1 MTGALAAFAFAGTWL
16 AASPVAHAASPYLEV
31 PTSEE
36 VQASPA
42 YRYAN
47 MTNEEAFAELDRRGV
62 PYVREAATTGVRAP
76 IRFSGPLHGVDIH
89 SSLPAEERATSMFE
103 ILDARLALSIDDF
116 CVVLAR
122 HDVNEVVHYT
132 MYRPNVAAPGTAIA
146 TKAAP
151 KKGDPKK
158 GDPKATDPKGKA
170 VATKSA
176 NAKTDG
182 RARPTKDG
190 HAPKRRASLD
200 GKAQKEH
207 ARRAGVD
214 ESKHKDVDLPE
225 KTPLV
230 FEEASEDLAKGT
242 GPRPAAR
249 APAKRSAAPA
259 ARADAPADRAQA
271 KPRAGKSAKKRI
283 MMTTNEDPHARW
295 APPGTRHPA
304 GLAIDV
310 GILKK
315 IDGTYLNVAQHFH
328 GKIGDKTCGTDV
340 PEADTKEARELRAIV
355 CEAHDAGIFTYALTP
370 NFNADH
376 ADHFHLEI
384 KPGVRWFLYH

>member
-1 MTGALAAFAFAGTWL
+1 
-16 AASPVAHAASPYLEV
+16 
-31 PTSEE
+31 
-36 VQASPA
+36 
-42 YRYAN
+42 

-62 PYVREAATTGVRAP
+62 PYVREAATFGVRAP
-76 IRFSGPLHGVDIH
+76 IRLAGALHGVDIH
-89 SSLPAEERATSMFE
+89 SSLPPEERASTMFE

-122 HDVNEVVHYT
+122 HDVNELVHYT
-132 MYRPNVAAPGTAIA
+132 MYRPNVPAPGTAIA
-146 TKAAP
+146 GDARTKNAGSKKAESKKADSKKADPQKGEAATSDA
-151 KKGDPKK
+151 KAKVAAAKGD
-158 GDPKATDPKGKA
+158 A
-170 VATKSA
+170 
-176 NAKTDG
+176 
-182 RARPTKDG
+182 RARPTKD
-190 HAPKRRASLD
+190 ARPNPKRRASLD

-225 KTPLV
+225 KEPLV
-230 FEEASEDLAKGT
+230 LDGAFEQQAKGT
-242 GPRPAAR
+242 GPKPGAGAPKPAGPAKKKTSTRTGPAAVVASADR
-249 APAKRSAAPA
+249 DPAKGRT
-259 ARADAPADRAQA
+259 
-271 KPRAGKSAKKRI
+271 GKSAKKRI

-315 IDGTYLNVAQHFH
+315 VDGTYLNVAQHFR
-328 GKIGDKTCGTDV
+328 GKIGDRTCGADV